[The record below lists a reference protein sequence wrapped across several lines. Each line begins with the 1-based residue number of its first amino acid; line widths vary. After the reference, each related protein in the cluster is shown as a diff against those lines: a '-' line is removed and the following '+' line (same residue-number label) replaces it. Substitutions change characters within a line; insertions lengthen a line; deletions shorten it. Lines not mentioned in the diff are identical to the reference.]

1 MVQTNKLM
9 STVLSCFSRIR
20 LFVTPW
26 TTACQAPLS
35 IGFSR
40 QEYWSG
46 LPCPPPG
53 DLPNPCLLFPEL
65 AGRFFTLR
73 HLGSPVNITCKIHYQ
88 VARAQLCPTLWDP
101 KDCSWSGYSIHGIFP
116 ARIPGW
122 IAISSSRGSSQPRD
136 QTRVFRL
143 SCTACSF
150 FTPEPLG
157 PLQALDFL
165 EK

>member
-1 MVQTNKLM
+1 MNK
-9 STVLSCFSRIR
+9 STSVDGSCVLSCFSHVR
-20 LFVTPW
+20 LFATLW
-26 TTACQAPLS
+26 TVACQAPLS

-88 VARAQLCPTLWDP
+88 VARGQLCPTLCHP
-101 KDCSWSGYSIHGIFP
+101 VDCSLPGSSVHRILQ
-116 ARIPGW
+116 ARILEGV
-122 IAISSSRGSSQPRD
+122 AMSFSRRSFPPRD
-136 QTRVFRL
+136 RTGVSCSSCIGRRVL
-143 SCTACSF
+143 YH
-150 FTPEPLG
+150 
-157 PLQALDFL
+157 
-165 EK
+165 